1 MFTTKTYYVIANKN
15 GEFFSYDKMTG
26 GYPYFGKYHESAE
39 HFQTA
44 EKAEEFLLHSN
55 YTTNQFHDTFAK
67 CSVILAC
74 VSKLSTTLNNFAYS
88 GV

>member
-44 EKAEEFLLHSN
+44 EKSRRV
-55 YTTNQFHDTFAK
+55 FA
-67 CSVILAC
+67 
-74 VSKLSTTLNNFAYS
+74 T
-88 GV
+88 

>member
-1 MFTTKTYYVIANKN
+1 MFTTKMYYVIANKN

-55 YTTNQFHDTFAK
+55 YTTNQFPDAFAE
-67 CSVILAC
+67 CSVKKVTITET
-74 VSKLSTTLNNFAYS
+74 VSET
-88 GV
+88 

>member
-44 EKAEEFLLHSN
+44 EKQKSFCYIAITQPISSMIHLQNVL
-55 YTTNQFHDTFAK
+55 
-67 CSVILAC
+67 
-74 VSKLSTTLNNFAYS
+74 
-88 GV
+88 

>member
-15 GEFFSYDKMTG
+15 GEFFSYDQMTG

-67 CSVILAC
+67 CSVKKVTITET
-74 VSKLSTTLNNFAYS
+74 VSVT
-88 GV
+88 

>member
-1 MFTTKTYYVIANKN
+1 MFTTKTYYVIANEN

-39 HFQTA
+39 
-44 EKAEEFLLHSN
+44 EFLLHSN

-67 CSVILAC
+67 CSVKKVTITET
-74 VSKLSTTLNNFAYS
+74 VSVT
-88 GV
+88 